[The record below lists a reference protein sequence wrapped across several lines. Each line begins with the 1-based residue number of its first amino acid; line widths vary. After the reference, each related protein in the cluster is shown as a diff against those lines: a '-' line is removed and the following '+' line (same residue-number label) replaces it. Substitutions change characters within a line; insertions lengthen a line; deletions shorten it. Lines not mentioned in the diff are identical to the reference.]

1 MMLLVYILLLC
12 EKEMSVYP
20 KTEFG
25 VPFKPHMIDIYVETF
40 NNKTFNRD
48 GNESGILTKNITIY
62 LILYFNKNQLKRNL
76 NK

>member
-1 MMLLVYILLLC
+1 MMLLVFILLLC
-12 EKEMSVYP
+12 GKEMSVYP

-25 VPFKPHMIDIYVETF
+25 FGFKPHIIDIYVETF
-40 NNKTFNRD
+40 NNKTFNRE

-62 LILYFNKNQLKRNL
+62 LSLYFDKHQLKKNL